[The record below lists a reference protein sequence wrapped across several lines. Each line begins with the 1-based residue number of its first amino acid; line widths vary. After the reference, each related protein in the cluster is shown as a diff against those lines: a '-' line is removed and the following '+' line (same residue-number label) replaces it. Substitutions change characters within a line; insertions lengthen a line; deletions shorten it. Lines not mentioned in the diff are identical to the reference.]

1 MKAAEKGHE
10 KVAEQL
16 IALNAELNL
25 QNSVRS
31 THNFSFIVFHFYFA
45 NYHFIIISQ
54 FSYYLLIVLC
64 NLCNLCN
71 LLIKPF
77 TRFRVTNYYDI
88 ATNH

>member
-31 THNFSFIVFHFYFA
+31 THNFSFQIFDCILFLFLLLFHNSFLVTVYFSVLFMYFVTQTFYA
-45 NYHFIIISQ
+45 SLIYI
-54 FSYYLLIVLC
+54 LL
-64 NLCNLCN
+64 
-71 LLIKPF
+71 
-77 TRFRVTNYYDI
+77 
-88 ATNH
+88 

>member
-31 THNFSFIVFHFYFA
+31 THDFLYLIIVLSYR
-45 NYHFIIISQ
+45 IIIS
-54 FSYYLLIVLC
+54 YATLLLVI
-64 NLCNLCN
+64 N
-71 LLIKPF
+71 
-77 TRFRVTNYYDI
+77 
-88 ATNH
+88 